1 MSSQADRWIVVIMV
15 CLMTLGIRR
24 AAAEVPGPLGYG
36 LGYLAFPVLIL
47 FSLTLAVLSSLG
59 WID

>member
-1 MSSQADRWIVVIMV
+1 
-15 CLMTLGIRR
+15 MTLGIRR